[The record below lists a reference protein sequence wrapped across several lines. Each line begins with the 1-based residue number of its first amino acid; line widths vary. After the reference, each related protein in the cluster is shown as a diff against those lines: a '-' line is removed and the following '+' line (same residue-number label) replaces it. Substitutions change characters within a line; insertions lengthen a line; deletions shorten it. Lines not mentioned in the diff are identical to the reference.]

1 MKVKN
6 NFAMQPKGKVLVT
19 GANGLLGSNV
29 VIQLLTAGYMV
40 KAIVRKGSNLV
51 ALKGI
56 PYEIFEGKLTNFT
69 DVEKAVIGCDYVV
82 HCAANTHQKSN
93 NPDDF
98 KQINVDATAILVK
111 LSKLYKIKRFIFV
124 STANCFTNGT
134 MQNPGDESKGFM
146 PWLRKSGYAYSKY
159 LSQQMVLNEVKENGF
174 PAIVVA
180 PTFIIGPCDAKIS
193 SGKLL
198 MHGLNKR
205 IVFYPPG
212 GKSIVDAEY
221 AAKAIVNS
229 LSGGVIGECYLLSGE
244 NLTYKQIFKKIS
256 KHSNKKAL
264 LIQIPE
270 WSLVVLANISNF
282 IEKVFC
288 IPLSLNKTN
297 QRLLCLDNYFSN
309 KKAVEHL
316 GLMETNSDDAIVKA
330 IYWFKKSG
338 YL

>member
-1 MKVKN
+1 
-6 NFAMQPKGKVLVT
+6 MQLNEKVLVT

-29 VIQLLTAGYMV
+29 VTQLLKAGYKV
-40 KAIVRKGSNLV
+40 KAIVRKGSNLA

-56 PYEIFEGKLTNFT
+56 PCEIVEGELTTFT
-69 DVEKAVIGCDYVV
+69 DVEKAVTGCNYVV
-82 HCAANTHQKSN
+82 HSAANTEQKSN
-93 NPDDF
+93 NSDAF
-98 KQINVDATAILVK
+98 KRINVDVTAILIK

-134 MQNPGDESKGFM
+134 LQNPGDESKGFM
-146 PWLRKSGYAYSKY
+146 PWLKKSGYAYSKY
-159 LSQQMVLNEVKENGF
+159 LAQQMVLNEAKENNF

-180 PTFIIGPCDAKIS
+180 PTFIFGPRDAKIS

-205 IVFYPPG
+205 LVFYPPG
-212 GKSIVDAEY
+212 GKSIVDAEF
-221 AAKAIVNS
+221 AAEAIANA
-229 LSGGVIGECYLLSGE
+229 LEKGKIGETYLLSGE
-244 NLTYKQIFKKIS
+244 NVTYNQLFKKIS

-264 LIQIPE
+264 LIQIPQ
-270 WSLVVLANISNF
+270 WFLVVLANIFCF
-282 IEKVFC
+282 IENVFC

-309 KKAVEHL
+309 KKAVGHL
-316 GLMETNSDDAIVKA
+316 GLKQTNSDDAIDKA
-330 IYWFKKSG
+330 IHWFKKNG